1 MYQYYSSRSSI
12 QENDRNR
19 SFGNMLNS
27 TKSDTLQTDQKHQGC
42 LQRLQLLIQE
52 LDRMAEAQ
60 QRANQEIASL
70 RQELE
75 QAKQNNQ
82 TLVLNNG
89 FDSEILEELKLQQ
102 QKFNQYKQVKEQQ
115 VEELENEL
123 LQIHKQ
129 FKEEK
134 LIRMDLSQKFE
145 QKQIEA
151 EFLQKELQRNAEEH
165 QDQND
170 SGILNQLH
178 EDVIELQCQNKELRN
193 INLGYQKQIEQ
204 LLENQQIMEQKLK
217 QYQAEISFQPSPN
230 KSQYEFSSPQY
241 KTESIKKY
249 NRTKTMQPMDFADHQ
264 SLNQQPASRPSL
276 NIFQQRLSQV
286 QIGQKSDLDN
296 HQNQQDTIK
305 KDSLRSKPKPVE
317 NIKYSK
323 SKFAQQ
329 S

>member
-1 MYQYYSSRSSI
+1 MYQYYSSRSSN

-27 TKSDTLQTDQKHQGC
+27 TKSDTLQTDQKHSGC
-42 LQRLQLLIQE
+42 LQRLQLLVQE

-115 VEELENEL
+115 VEQLENEL

-134 LIRMDLSQKFE
+134 LIRMDLNQKFE
-145 QKQIEA
+145 QKQIEVD
-151 EFLQKELQRNAEEH
+151 FLQKELQRNAEQH

-178 EDVIELQCQNKELRN
+178 EDVIELQCQNKELKN

-230 KSQYEFSSPQY
+230 KSQYEFSPQY

-249 NRTKTMQPMDFADHQ
+249 NRTKTMQPMDFVDHQ

-276 NIFQQRLSQV
+276 NVFQQRLSMV
-286 QIGQKSDLDN
+286 QIGQTNDLDTL
-296 HQNQQDTIK
+296 QNQQDTIK
-305 KDSLRSKPKPVE
+305 KDTLRSKPKPVE

-329 S
+329 F